1 MGTLRLNPWRQLH
14 VGRHYRFQE
23 RTGTFTD
30 INGNTRDYQPYA
42 IWDGK
47 IDWTD
52 RHYSVYA
59 EVNNIFGKRYY
70 DYGNVEQPGTWV
82 MAGIKW
88 QIF

>member
-1 MGTLRLNPWRQLH
+1 MTDLRPEDWRLS
-14 VGRHYRFQE
+14 VA
-23 RTGTFTD
+23 
-30 INGNTRDYQPYA
+30 PML
-42 IWDGK
+42 
-47 IDWTD
+47 DWTD